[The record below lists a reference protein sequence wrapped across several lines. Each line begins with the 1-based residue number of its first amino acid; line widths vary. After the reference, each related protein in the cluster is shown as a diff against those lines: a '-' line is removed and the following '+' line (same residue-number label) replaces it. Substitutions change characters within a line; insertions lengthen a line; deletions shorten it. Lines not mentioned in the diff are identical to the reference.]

1 MLSKYKSN
9 MIAPVLTAL
18 VYLLI
23 LLSRIIKITEM
34 TGENEYI
41 GVIVIQL
48 LIFLL
53 PAVIYSKLKGEGYA
67 LRLRLRPMGGQHF
80 LVAVLGALALICGS
94 LLLNILF
101 ADGAVKD
108 GFSLYNTFTANHDG
122 SAESFIFVT
131 VAYAAVPA
139 VCEEF
144 FFRALLSAEY
154 EEYGIG
160 TALVMTSLL
169 FGMVHFDFSQLI
181 IYVFAGAI
189 LFATL
194 YATRSVLGCI
204 IVHFAYNLYGL
215 FGQSFANEVYST
227 TGSTELFMLMLFGAF
242 LLSSALFCG
251 EAARLYR
258 RYARQNKSSDYI
270 PEKKKTARKRDNDGG
285 NFAESLLAPT
295 ALVCYL
301 IFVLTALLL

>member
-9 MIAPVLTAL
+9 MIAPILTAL

-23 LLSRIIKITEM
+23 LLSRIIKISEM

-41 GVIVIQL
+41 GVIVLQL

-67 LRLRLRPMGGQHF
+67 LRLRLRALGGQHF
-80 LVAVLGALALICGS
+80 LVAVLGALTLICGS

-101 ADGAVKD
+101 ADGAVQD
-108 GFSLYNTFTANHDG
+108 EFSLYNTFTASHDG

-144 FFRALLSAEY
+144 FFRSLLSAEY

-169 FGMVHFDFSQLI
+169 FGMVHFDFGQLI
-181 IYVFAGAI
+181 IYVFAGMI

-194 YATRSVLGCI
+194 YATRSVLGSI

-227 TGSTELFMLMLFGAF
+227 TGSTELFLLLLFASF
-242 LLSSALFCG
+242 LLFAALFCG

-258 RYARQNKSSDYI
+258 RYERQNKSSDHI
-270 PEKKKTARKRDNDGG
+270 PDRKKSTRKKEDEGSS
-285 NFAESLLAPT
+285 FAESLLSPC

-301 IFVLTALLL
+301 IFVITALLL